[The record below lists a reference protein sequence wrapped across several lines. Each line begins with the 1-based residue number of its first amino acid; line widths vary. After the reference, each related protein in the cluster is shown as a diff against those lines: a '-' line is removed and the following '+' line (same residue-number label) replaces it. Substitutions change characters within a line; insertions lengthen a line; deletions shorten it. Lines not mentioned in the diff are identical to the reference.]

1 MVGSG
6 QCGQKPKVV
15 FERLSFRPDLAESA
29 EMLLTL
35 LKKRRMMLI
44 NEVRVVS
51 SEEFPHL
58 RMPCKPT

>member
-1 MVGSG
+1 
-6 QCGQKPKVV
+6 
-15 FERLSFRPDLAESA
+15 
-29 EMLLTL
+29 MLLTL

-51 SEEFPHL
+51 SEAFPHL